1 MTFQSNGSVP
11 LSVDQPSEPN
21 VTLSGV
27 RSEPLSQVNYLTLPA
42 TSPSLVAPSL
52 SLAKSRGAYELKF
65 LVEEVR
71 AREIMDWARNHLAP
85 DPHAGSEAG
94 DGYRV
99 NSLYLDTPKFD
110 VFHRT
115 GFCGR
120 RKYRLRRYDSE
131 PTVWLELKRKR
142 KGRVRKRRVSVAEP
156 DLLRLLTQPDV
167 PAWDGEWFRKRLDRQ
182 SLRPVC
188 QVTYQRFVRIGAA
201 TDGPIR
207 LTIDGTLRA
216 TTAADWH
223 VPSDAIPGESLI
235 NGQRIV
241 ELKFCE
247 TLPTLFRGLIQ
258 DYQLQLT
265 SFSKYRTSVEACV
278 PLTRFASEAVPGAVD
293 A

>member
-1 MTFQSNGSVP
+1 MTFQSA
-11 LSVDQPSEPN
+11 DQTSEPDVN
-21 VTLSGV
+21 LLSREGLENTGDGV
-27 RSEPLSQVNYLTLPA
+27 PPAHPA
-42 TSPSLVAPSL
+42 TSPSLLAPSL

-65 LVEEVR
+65 LVEEDC
-71 AREIMDWARNHLAP
+71 ACEIMDWARTHLAP
-85 DPHAGSEAG
+85 DPHADSESS

-120 RKYRLRRYDSE
+120 RKYRLRRYGSE
-131 PTVWLELKRKR
+131 PTVWLELKKKR

-156 DLLRLLTQPDV
+156 DLHRLLTQPDV
-167 PAWDGEWFRKRLDRQ
+167 HAWDGEWFRKRLDRQ
-182 SLRPVC
+182 SLHPVC
-188 QVTYQRFVRIGAA
+188 QVTYQRFVRIGTAA
-201 TDGPIR
+201 DGPIR

-216 TTAADWH
+216 TAAADWQ
-223 VPSDAIPGESLI
+223 VPSNSLPGESLI

-258 DYQLQLT
+258 DQQLQLT

-278 PLTRFASEAVPGAVD
+278 SMTRLATQAVPGVVD

>member
-1 MTFQSNGSVP
+1 MTFQSSGSVP
-11 LSVDQPSEPN
+11 LSVDQASEPGGPPS
-21 VTLSGV
+21 VVGSETLTHDNDHSH
-27 RSEPLSQVNYLTLPA
+27 SA
-42 TSPSLVAPSL
+42 PSLVSPSL

-65 LVEEVR
+65 LVDEDR
-71 AREIMDWARNHLAP
+71 ALEIMDWARTHLAP
-85 DPHAGSEAG
+85 DPHADSESG
-94 DGYRV
+94 DGYQV

-120 RKYRLRRYDSE
+120 RKYRLRRYGDE
-131 PTVWLELKRKR
+131 AIVWLELKKKR

-156 DLLRLLTQPDV
+156 DLVRLLTQPSV
-167 PAWDGEWFRKRLDRQ
+167 PDWEGEWFRKRLDRQ
-182 SLRPVC
+182 CLTPVC
-188 QVTYQRFVRIGAA
+188 QVTYQRFVRIGTG

-216 TTAADWH
+216 TTAADWNI
-223 VPSDAIPGESLI
+223 PSNSLPGESLI
-235 NGQRIV
+235 NGQRII

-258 DYQLQLT
+258 DHELQLT

-278 PLTRFASEAVPGAVD
+278 PLTRLASEAVSGAVD